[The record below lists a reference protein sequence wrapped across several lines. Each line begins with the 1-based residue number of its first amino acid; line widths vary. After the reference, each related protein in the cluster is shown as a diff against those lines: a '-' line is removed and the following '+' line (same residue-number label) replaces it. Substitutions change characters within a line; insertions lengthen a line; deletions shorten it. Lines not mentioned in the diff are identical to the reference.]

1 MAKLRWAK
9 SVGVSG
15 VGPPPL
21 ERVVTRSFRHLTLN
35 TRGLREEAEARPEEQ
50 KQVGIW
56 AEGPLAEIL
65 EDRRWDN
72 ALAVVGMES

>member
-1 MAKLRWAK
+1 MKWAK

-21 ERVVTRSFRHLTLN
+21 ERVATRSFRRLMLN
-35 TRGLREEAEARPEEQ
+35 TRGLREEVEARPEKQ
-50 KQVGIW
+50 KQVEIW

-65 EDRRWDN
+65 EARRWDN